1 MNSKMDINS
10 SNRIGKE
17 EKSKCQTYIQK
28 CQVWQYMYN
37 GVRKLEIEKDGR
49 KYLKI

>member
-1 MNSKMDINS
+1 MNSKMNINS

-17 EKSKCQTYIQK
+17 QKSKCQTYIQK